1 MKKFLQAI
9 EAGAILAILLACI
22 LLRLPIWVWLAALV
36 ALFSIVAGWRGAQVT
51 KSREELA
58 ELEGRIAELA
68 AGNEQMAHEL
78 AEHASIAM
86 ENARLYTTAQQ
97 AREAAEA
104 ANRAKSAFLVDMR
117 HELCTPLNAILGF
130 SELMLR
136 DLNLTARQRADLE
149 IIGSSGKRLLAL
161 INDVLDLSKIET
173 GRVELQERDFDLWH
187 MLLGLEEMFSLRAE
201 AKGLAFSFERVPS
214 VPQYVRADEN
224 KLRQVLIN
232 LLSNAIEFTHQGS
245 ISLSAGF
252 IPGKGEERVADLE
265 FQVRDTGMGIA
276 PEELDLIFDPF
287 VQKARGQGMD
297 EGTGLGMPI
306 SRQSAR
312 MMGGDLLVCSDGVGG
327 GTSFRLIVPVRVGEA
342 TRLGTTQA
350 TRWAMSVE
358 LEPGQPAWRLLVVED
373 AAANREL
380 LVQLLQTLGFDVRQ
394 AANGQE
400 AITTWEQWEP
410 HLVWMDVR
418 MPVMDG
424 VEATRRIKATAKGEE
439 TIVVAL
445 TASSFDEERE
455 GILSAGCDDFVC
467 KPFRRADIL
476 EVMAKHLGVR
486 YIYRDDIP
494 DDAAKAGNL
503 VTAATLSALPA
514 EWLVAFRDAVQA
526 LDMEAAEELVD
537 QIVEMDELLARAL
550 ADLITNFRFDTL
562 QAVMEKI
569 EW

>member
-245 ISLSAGF
+245 ISLSADF

-312 MMGGDLLVCSDGVGG
+312 MMGGDLLVSSDGVGG

-342 TRLGTTQA
+342 TRLGTTQT

-358 LEPGQPAWRLLVVED
+358 LVPGQPAWRLLVVED
-373 AAANREL
+373 SAANREL

>member
-1 MKKFLQAI
+1 
-9 EAGAILAILLACI
+9 
-22 LLRLPIWVWLAALV
+22 
-36 ALFSIVAGWRGAQVT
+36 
-51 KSREELA
+51 
-58 ELEGRIAELA
+58 
-68 AGNEQMAHEL
+68 
-78 AEHASIAM
+78 
-86 ENARLYTTAQQ
+86 
-97 AREAAEA
+97 
-104 ANRAKSAFLVDMR
+104 
-117 HELCTPLNAILGF
+117 
-130 SELMLR
+130 MLR

-201 AKGLAFSFERVPS
+201 TKGLALSFERAPS

-232 LLSNAIEFTHQGS
+232 LLSNAIKSTCQGS
-245 ISLSAGF
+245 IGLRADF
-252 IPGKGEERVADLE
+252 TGKGEERVAALE

-276 PEELDLIFDPF
+276 PEELDAIFDPF
-287 VQKARGQGMD
+287 VQTARGIGMD

-312 MMGGDLLVCSDGVGG
+312 MMGGDLLVSSDGVGE
-327 GTSFRLIVPVRVGEA
+327 GTSFQLIVPVRVGEA
-342 TRLGTTQA
+342 ARVGTTQA
-350 TRWAMSVE
+350 TRWAMGVE

-380 LVQLLQTLGFDVRQ
+380 LVQLLQTLGFDLRQ

-400 AITTWEQWEP
+400 AITIWEQWEP
-410 HLVWMDVR
+410 HLIWMDVR
-418 MPVMDG
+418 MPVMGG
-424 VEATRRIKATAKGEE
+424 VEATRRIKATARGEE

-455 GILSAGCDDFVC
+455 AILSAGCDDFVC

-494 DDAAKAGNL
+494 DDAAEAGNL
-503 VTAATLSALPA
+503 VTAATLSALPT
-514 EWLVAFRDAVQA
+514 EWLAAFWDAIQA
-526 LDMEAAEELVD
+526 LDMEAAGELVD
-537 QIVEMDELLARAL
+537 QIAGMDELLARAL
-550 ADLITNFRFDTL
+550 ADLITNYRFDTL
-562 QAVMEKI
+562 QAIMEKI